1 MTYIYKYILDLLSHI
16 FNLMISERVIER
28 PNGIKYW
35 GYSDTSD
42 TVYEICISFKDGYLN
57 SFVFVHGDS
66 LGSAYLKAIMNIVSR
81 LFRLN
86 MKKFKKFLKGEE

>member
-16 FNLMISERVIER
+16 FNLMISERVIGR
-28 PNGIKYW
+28 PSGIKYW

-42 TVYEICISFKDGYLN
+42 TVYEICISFKDEYLN
-57 SFVFVHGDS
+57 LFVHGDS